1 MPEADDE
8 AQEEDE
14 EKEPVPQ
21 PPQSD
26 DTRVENMDISDEG
39 EGTQPAE
46 SGQRGRDKSPGSR
59 RRL

>member
-39 EGTQPAE
+39 EGAPAT
-46 SGQRGRDKSPGSR
+46 
-59 RRL
+59 